1 MVMAISR
8 CIAERA
14 CLAALALL
22 ALPCAPTAAAVASAP
37 AATAATAAGRA
48 ATRTCESVNLDFK
61 GKANFERS
69 HQVVRD
75 VTMTLTEADCR
86 VSLTVKADVA
96 EAGGR
101 NFSNNDTWSVSGHVV
116 MTMPEG
122 ELQADRAQVVLVGG
136 VMTRATV
143 NGSPATFAQAAPPGD
158 AAAGSARGQAA
169 VINYDGASGDLEL
182 LGDAS
187 GNARLQDDVRALNH
201 QRIVYNLRQRS
212 MVAGSNDPNSR
223 GTITIK
229 RPPKATP

>member
-1 MVMAISR
+1 MVISR
-8 CIAERA
+8 FCAERA
-14 CLAALALL
+14 RLAAMVLL
-22 ALPCAPTAAAVASAP
+22 ALPGAATA
-37 AATAATAAGRA
+37 AATAATSAAGSDA
-48 ATRTCESVNLDFK
+48 KPSCESVNLDFK
-61 GKANFERS
+61 GQASFERN
-69 HQVVRD
+69 HQVGRD

-101 NFSNNDTWSVSGHVV
+101 NFSNNDTWSVTGHVV

-122 ELQADRAQVVLVGG
+122 ELTADSAHVVLVGG
-136 VMTRATV
+136 VMTQATV
-143 NGSPATFAQAAPPGD
+143 HGAPATFAQAAPPGD
-158 AAAGSARGQAA
+158 LAAGSARGQAA

-201 QRIVYNLRQRS
+201 QRTVYNLRQRS

-229 RPPKATP
+229 RLPKATP